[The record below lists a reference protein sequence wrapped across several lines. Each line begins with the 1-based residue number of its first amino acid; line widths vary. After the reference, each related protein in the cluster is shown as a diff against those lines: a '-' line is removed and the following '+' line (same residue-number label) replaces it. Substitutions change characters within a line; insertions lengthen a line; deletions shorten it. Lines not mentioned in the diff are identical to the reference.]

1 MSQLDSLSLRTLKKA
16 EKLGA
21 DQAEVFVIDAH
32 TRSVYI
38 ESSKP
43 RVADDKSETGMGLK
57 VCMGRHVGFASG
69 TIDKKASDEIVKEAL
84 SIARTTEEDP
94 NFKSLPNG
102 KKLSGRVEG
111 VYSEETASITDEA
124 LVAKAMNAVKAAEK
138 PKNVKVPLGLIR
150 LVDYRLSVVNSLG
163 VNFNHKGTMVFAHFR
178 SKAAKGDKA
187 GEGIEKAW
195 STNVAAINFE
205 KMGENAAEKALR
217 TLKAESY
224 REEKKIVAV
233 IAPVELEGMLYPVM
247 FGTNSEQVNKKRSP
261 WASKLGEKV
270 ASESLT
276 VWDDGRYS
284 GGIRSALAD
293 DEGVETAKKTI
304 IEKGVLQ
311 SFIYDS
317 YNASIAGTKA
327 TGNAFRRGTRG
338 LEASFSLPAACAYS
352 NMVVKP
358 GNKSLDNLIAG
369 IDNGVLIEAFASP
382 EVNPI
387 TGGFGCEI
395 RDATLIEKGSLTK
408 PVKHALLTGNMY
420 EALHN
425 IVAVGSGS
433 KVVENT
439 VLPPMAFSDV
449 MLVGQK

>member
-1 MSQLDSLSLRTLKKA
+1 MSQLDSLSLKTLKKA
-16 EKLGA
+16 EKQGA
-21 DQAEVFVIDAH
+21 DQAEVFAIDAH

-43 RVADDKSETGMGLK
+43 RVADYKSETGMGLK
-57 VCMGRHVGFASG
+57 VCIGKHVGFASG

-84 SIARTTEEDP
+84 DIARTTEEDP
-94 NFKSLPNG
+94 NFKSLPSG
-102 KKLSGRVEG
+102 RKLSGRVEG
-111 VYSEETASITDEA
+111 VYSKETASLSDGE
-124 LVAKAMNAVKAAEK
+124 LVAQAMNAVKAAEK

-150 LVDYRLSVVNSLG
+150 LVDYRLGVVNSLG
-163 VNFNHKGTMVFAHFR
+163 VSFSHRGTMVFAHFR
-178 SKAAKGDKA
+178 SKAAKGDKV

-195 STNVAAINFE
+195 STDIAAIDFE
-205 KMGENAAEKALR
+205 KMGKNVAEKALR
-217 TLKAESY
+217 TLKAESFQG
-224 REEKKIVAV
+224 EEKMVAL
-233 IAPVELEGMLYPVM
+233 IAPVELEGMLFSVG
-247 FGTNSEQVNKKRSP
+247 FATNSEQVNKKRSP

-304 IEKGVLQ
+304 IEKGVLR

-317 YNASIAGTKA
+317 YNANIAGTKA

-338 LEASFSLPAACAYS
+338 LEATFALPAICAYS
-352 NMVVKP
+352 NMVVKS
-358 GNKSLDNLIAG
+358 GNKSLDNIIAG
-369 IDNGVLIEAFASP
+369 VDKGVFIEAFAAP

-425 IVAVGSGS
+425 IVAIG
-433 KVVENT
+433 KTAKIVENT